1 MRVSGGRN
9 PKEGRLE
16 VRVGGRWGTICAK
29 PWTLREATV
38 ACRHLNLG
46 YAQMAVLVT
55 SGFLYRLQFPIN
67 AMAPNF
73 GCIWNYFRTIDS

>member
-1 MRVSGGRN
+1 MQQYKMRVSGGRN

-46 YAQMAVLVT
+46 YAQMAVLVST
-55 SGFLYRLQFPIN
+55 
-67 AMAPNF
+67 MDPN
-73 GCIWNYFRTIDS
+73 CKDSVTKKNMLL

>member
-1 MRVSGGRN
+1 MRVAGGRN

-46 YAQMAVLVT
+46 YAQMAVLV
-55 SGFLYRLQFPIN
+55 SKPDPNCNDCGIN
-67 AMAPNF
+67 NM
-73 GCIWNYFRTIDS
+73 